1 MTTEAEVEAVA
12 IIAIFTNMAKNVRW
26 QIAFKSISGIL
37 YRVDIYDDGYR
48 GLPTDLLAGPTPFVT
63 EEDSNEDL
71 FHPIRTKSGTL
82 QVCTAI
88 PGGGT
93 LRLEDIL
100 PDNNIARPVQLLE
113 LNDGEEYVVWQGFL
127 SCETY
132 SQDYV
137 GIPQVLDL
145 SLISVLEAMD
155 SVPLP
160 TDYSGI
166 QRVYTHFYKA
176 LSAISNEVGMPLYT
190 DIYFS
195 HAAWNF
201 MRMKIDPSAL
211 YDIQEY
217 TNASS
222 KVYISEGLSCK
233 GVIERLCRFMGW
245 VAREQGTAIYLQR
258 IGEEYGFCHLSP
270 ISKMGGLYSEF
281 NTWDEVQLSQGD
293 IADMDW
299 MGTGH
304 QRSVAQGAKSV
315 EVVANVMQYKFGISM
330 PESPF
335 INTLHPINGDYDSY
349 VDTDVNFSNAAEMYY
364 YLVKIGNNGTHLS
377 VMSESTFENAY
388 KDCIL
393 NPECDTAEQ
402 YQPFYTNQNSNP
414 YELDK
419 NTGAFFAKLKYRYA
433 TEYTEGLYVVA
444 LNEIDATGEHASTV
458 FKLRSIIGHILRN
471 GSLEFKM
478 TALTIAN
485 LSIHDFT
492 GKAFAYLKFG
502 TKYWNGSE
510 WTTTKSL
517 WELNFAN
524 YDEEPGSIKIAIPI
538 TSELSGEVSL
548 ELIGSIQG
556 KMQANTMMYNPFYD
570 LFISNLSLEYVAP
583 EYVTESDREEN
594 VYYRSLRTKF
604 RDRISVSTDLA
615 TNLNNQPSPSLIL
628 SEEGKNTSS
637 MAYLIPETVYRR
649 PEVDL
654 LDRLAEYYSTS
665 RQRLNLEARPLVAPL
680 PLLSLNGINDGKVY
694 TPLAESRDWRAEK
707 STLTCFEIPN

>member
-1 MTTEAEVEAVA
+1 
-12 IIAIFTNMAKNVRW
+12 MAKAIRW
-26 QIAFKSISGIL
+26 QIPFVSSIEETQ
-37 YRVDIYDDGYR
+37 YRIDIYDEQDGTWS
-48 GLPTDLLAGPTPFVT
+48 GVTTLTGGPSPIVTD
-63 EEDSNEDL
+63 EDASDD
-71 FHPIRTKSGTL
+71 FFAPIRTQTGNIE
-82 QVCTAI
+82 VCTAI

-93 LRLEDIL
+93 LSLEDIL
-100 PDNNIARPVQLLE
+100 PENNIARPVRLMNTDSSTIE
-113 LNDGEEYVVWQGFL
+113 WQGFL
-127 SCETY
+127 SCEAY

-137 GIPQVLDL
+137 GIPQILQLPV
-145 SLISVLEAMD
+145 ISVLEAMD

-166 QRVYTHFYKA
+166 QPVYTHFYKA
-176 LSAISNEVGMPLYT
+176 LSAISNELGMPLYT

-245 VAREQGTAIYLQR
+245 VAREQGSAIYLQR

-270 ISKMGGLYSEF
+270 ISKMGGTYSQF

-315 EVVANVMQYKFGISM
+315 EVVANVVQYKFGISM

-335 INTLHPINGDYDSY
+335 INTLHPINGDFDSY

-364 YLVKIGNNGTHLS
+364 YMVRIGNNGTHLS

-402 YQPFYTNQNSNP
+402 YQPFYTDQNSNP
-414 YELDK
+414 YGLDK
-419 NTGAFFAKLKYRYA
+419 NTGAFFAKVKYRLA
-433 TEYTEGLYVVA
+433 TEYTDGLYIVA

-458 FKLRSIIGHILRN
+458 FKLRSIIGHILKT

-478 TALTIAN
+478 SATTIAN
-485 LSIHDFT
+485 LSLHDFV

-502 TKYWNGSE
+502 TMYWNGSE
-510 WTTTKSL
+510 WTTTRSL

-524 YDEEPGSIKIAIPI
+524 YDEEPGTIKIVIPI
-538 TSELSGEVSL
+538 TSELSGEVSI

-594 VYYRSLRTKF
+594 VYYRSLGTKF

-628 SEEGKNTSS
+628 AESGEYTSS
-637 MAYLIPETVYRR
+637 MAYLVPETVYRR

-654 LDRLAEYYSTS
+654 LDRLAEYYSNS
-665 RQRLNLEARPLVAPL
+665 RHRLNLEVEHPTAAPL
-680 PLLSLNGINDGKVY
+680 PLLRLNGINDGKVY
-694 TPLAESRDWRAEK
+694 EPLAESRDWRAEK
-707 STLTCFEIPN
+707 STLTCFETPNE